1 MIAMNPKYY
10 PIADWDF
17 ARWFVTLSPLIGI
30 LLGLLLAFLVN
41 H

>member
-1 MIAMNPKYY
+1 MNPKYY
-10 PIADWDF
+10 PIVDWDF

-30 LLGLLLAFLVN
+30 LLGLLLAILVN

>member
-1 MIAMNPKYY
+1 MNPKYY

-30 LLGLLLAFLVN
+30 LLGLLLAFLLN